1 MGADMRR
8 PVDPRHPMWLV
19 HVSSLDKEDV
29 AQTVDGLPEDLRPY
43 VVVNLA
49 MSYNADPN
57 LLDRYL
63 GQCRDKGVWVM
74 IQPSSGHTHYM
85 DSVNVSL
92 YEDYYRKYP
101 NLIGYNFCEQ
111 TWGFTKETFLN
122 RLELFCKLLE
132 VGSKYGGYLY
142 INDTQSVSNNPWNT
156 ISKMKKH
163 ARYAECVRRYS
174 RNLIYGDKTTTGLGY
189 YDNES
194 ANFGM
199 FIGGFAG
206 NYAIRFDQFAWSY
219 SGRTKL
225 FGEEY
230 SWQIPNALAWFTCPE
245 AMAGMSITEHLMMT
259 GATVIDGPEIST
271 LLVMRH
277 GRMTP
282 GGKNVIT
289 DVLRKVVDGTIRIPT
304 RQEVLARVKCAYV
317 CDNSS
322 NVDDDL
328 YTGLYGIDGQKR
340 QNRTF
345 LKRTGR
351 YFTIPTLAGMPEDG
365 LFDIVVTQTGDQSY
379 ANRWPTE
386 AAKVEELNRLY
397 PEEYT
402 GTMYVGRMDNRL
414 LAYNNHMN
422 EDTGEQAGIP
432 LKYNS
437 CDAVQLDFTPHTFAV
452 IEERAD
458 GLQVYLNN
466 YRTDK
471 SALWQQYPSVSE
483 DDGLPRMEYGD
494 PMRYM
499 EDTFIDNPTDKTLR
513 RSLITVTGCAAKP
526 TVTINDRGDHPA
538 SSVQEQY
545 AGGTLTLAVMHN
557 GPVDISIKCAG
568 NNPDRLDAPTFAAV
582 ESVPQP
588 DMAAPVTADVLAYD
602 FEDMAEGDA
611 LTPTTQPWMAA
622 DGAGAAV
629 ITRFDGSLTLNPAAI
644 GTGTNRVGVANLT
657 RFGAEQDYAV
667 TWKELTTQVSKGGI
681 LMRGVYPEGGANPGL
696 MDGYYFQ
703 ASTDLAAGKT
713 SMSIRKVVNNADGTT
728 LFDNGEQGEATIAA
742 PEAGRPRW
750 YRATCKNN
758 LLTFEYSDDGLTF
771 TRVATRVDNDYRDSG
786 ITQLLWGVG
795 VPQVSTTYYDD
806 ISLTYLSGTVT
817 TGIGGITA
825 EPAQTDAGDAW
836 YTLQGVRIARPMAP
850 GVYIRGGRKYVVR

>member
-1 MGADMRR
+1 
-8 PVDPRHPMWLV
+8 
-19 HVSSLDKEDV
+19 
-29 AQTVDGLPEDLRPY
+29 
-43 VVVNLA
+43 
-49 MSYNADPN
+49 
-57 LLDRYL
+57 
-63 GQCRDKGVWVM
+63 
-74 IQPSSGHTHYM
+74 
-85 DSVNVSL
+85 
-92 YEDYYRKYP
+92 
-101 NLIGYNFCEQ
+101 
-111 TWGFTKETFLN
+111 
-122 RLELFCKLLE
+122 
-132 VGSKYGGYLY
+132 
-142 INDTQSVSNNPWNT
+142 
-156 ISKMKKH
+156 
-163 ARYAECVRRYS
+163 
-174 RNLIYGDKTTTGLGY
+174 
-189 YDNES
+189 
-194 ANFGM
+194 
-199 FIGGFAG
+199 
-206 NYAIRFDQFAWSY
+206 
-219 SGRTKL
+219 
-225 FGEEY
+225 
-230 SWQIPNALAWFTCPE
+230 
-245 AMAGMSITEHLMMT
+245 
-259 GATVIDGPEIST
+259 
-271 LLVMRH
+271 
-277 GRMTP
+277 
-282 GGKNVIT
+282 
-289 DVLRKVVDGTIRIPT
+289 
-304 RQEVLARVKCAYV
+304 
-317 CDNSS
+317 
-322 NVDDDL
+322 
-328 YTGLYGIDGQKR
+328 
-340 QNRTF
+340 
-345 LKRTGR
+345 
-351 YFTIPTLAGMPEDG
+351 
-365 LFDIVVTQTGDQSY
+365 
-379 ANRWPTE
+379 
-386 AAKVEELNRLY
+386 
-397 PEEYT
+397 
-402 GTMYVGRMDNRL
+402 
-414 LAYNNHMN
+414 
-422 EDTGEQAGIP
+422 
-432 LKYNS
+432 
-437 CDAVQLDFTPHTFAV
+437 
-452 IEERAD
+452 
-458 GLQVYLNN
+458 
-466 YRTDK
+466 
-471 SALWQQYPSVSE
+471 
-483 DDGLPRMEYGD
+483 MEYGD

-786 ITQLLWGVG
+786 ITQPAMGRGRAAGKHHVLRRHKPHLSLGHRHHGHRRHYGRACADRRRRRVVHPARRAHSAPHG
-795 VPQVSTTYYDD
+795 TRRVHQGRTQVCGKVNTHPKP
-806 ISLTYLSGTVT
+806 LPK
-817 TGIGGITA
+817 GGA
-825 EPAQTDAGDAW
+825 
-836 YTLQGVRIARPMAP
+836 Y
-850 GVYIRGGRKYVVR
+850 GRFVSMFNVSSA